1 VPVYFHSEDTRFE
14 LKGKKIYKQWVE
26 IIVQEHHKTVQNLN
40 IIFSSNEY
48 LLELN
53 RKYLNHNYYTDVITF
68 DYTIENAVS
77 GDIFVS
83 IDQVRLNCQDQEVT
97 FENELARVMI
107 HGVLHL
113 LGYDDSTHESAMEMR
128 LKEDWALKSL
138 REVEDGKDI

>member
-1 VPVYFHSEDTRFE
+1 MPVYFHSEDTRFE

-68 DYTIENAVS
+68 DYTHENAVS